1 MGTQHTRLEGPWR
14 NLGRVSRLL
23 DRTNKLC
30 YDNYPKRKAEF
41 KKIKS
46 IQVIRNSHNY
56 ELIQYSGHLIP
67 PPYYSHHNHYHI
79 TRSPPLGTLRKSH
92 PHLCSTVSP
101 RDNSSLLPSPYYR
114 SAGRSRPVR
123 PSPQF
128 PHSSRAPRSIQH
140 RQNNCTQAPGTT
152 RAVAGPRPLFVPYYT
167 DHCTYCVISCMYCE
181 YSTVSTP
188 GSRHHAPSLCCDS
201 AVASLSRPAHWD
213 AIPGI
218 IPAPVSPV
226 CLACLCA
233 LSQLSAHHA
242 RQTSLGARGDR
253 TGALEWHAMAL
264 SAQGEN
270 APRVLFDAAVMVRW
284 LVVRRWLEG
293 LSVRGVTLSHTLSL
307 TCVLNC
313 GSDMFWPLIWGARGW
328 PWGKVYKDKKD
339 RVQGRW

>member
-1 MGTQHTRLEGPWR
+1 MGTQRTRLEGHWR
-14 NLGRVSRLL
+14 NLGRLSRLL
-23 DRTNKLC
+23 DRANKLC
-30 YDNYPKRKAEF
+30 HDNCPKRKAEF

-56 ELIQYSGHLIP
+56 EFNSIFGP
-67 PPYYSHHNHYHI
+67 FNPTTNYYSHHNHYHI

-92 PHLCSTVSP
+92 PYLCSTVSP

-123 PSPQF
+123 PSSQF
-128 PHSSRAPRSIQH
+128 PHMEIGTSSIQH
-140 RQNNCTQAPGTT
+140 RQNKLHTGR
-152 RAVAGPRPLFVPYYT
+152 RARPVPSLDPVRYSSRT
-167 DHCTYCVISCMYCE
+167 IQITVRTVISCMYCE

-188 GSRHHAPSLCCDS
+188 GSLHHAPSLCCDS
-201 AVASLSRPAHWD
+201 AVASLSRPALWD
-213 AIPGI
+213 QIPGI

-253 TGALEWHAMAL
+253 MGSVEWHAMAL
-264 SAQGEN
+264 SAQGGN
-270 APRVLFDAAVMVRW
+270 APKVLFDAVVMVRW
-284 LVVRRWLEG
+284 LVMRRWLEG

-328 PWGKVYKDKKD
+328 PWVVVG
-339 RVQGRW
+339 